1 MSLID
6 KQDAI
11 KALRD
16 TFLGGTYEID
26 EVACKAIEGL
36 QPVEAIPV
44 DVIKGFKDMLI
55 YHKIFGNVVEE
66 KIASHYGIIA
76 IDAILDGFNEAK
88 KHEQNN

>member
-26 EVACKAIEGL
+26 EVACKAIENL
-36 QPVEAIPV
+36 KPVEAIPV

-55 YHKIFGNVVEE
+55 YLNVVGNEDVE
-66 KIASHYGIIA
+66 KIASHYGIMA
-76 IDAILDGFNEAK
+76 IDALLDGFNEVT
-88 KHEQNN
+88 KHEQSN